1 MANLG
6 LALYYGMPGVMDI
19 QERARKMRLAEQK
32 APLERQ
38 QMEQNI
44 EQGEM
49 QTQLLAEKVK
59 QLKAENEPIPMD
71 MIKKHILTK
80 TIYEGGVERQ
90 LVSSD
95 PNLVTKKSAKDVF
108 ADMDKKENQE
118 WWAGKIRSAI
128 DPDTPFMK
136 ELNYGKKEL
145 ERVQGVI
152 AKNQK
157 IVDSDTATTEEK
169 MKAMKE
175 NEKEQEYM
183 KERGLQ
189 EGYTG
194 LKGQYDD
201 VVRTLIGIDK
211 TMKTQKIVE
220 DNMDIIRTKTKE
232 EQQQIVALARIGD
245 VEGLTQIFRD
255 WAKEKEKTPT
265 DINEYMQLKAE
276 AYKKQTGKEASPNQ
290 KADWMREFK
299 RAGIEERQGIKAGE
313 KAAEKSA
320 IRLEKLGE
328 KADLA
333 EKSIEVLRIGK
344 SLLTQG
350 IYTGSAANIRQ
361 SFNKWLQEADIYIN
375 NQKATNTDTFASLM
389 GKQVGQVIKDFGSG
403 TGLSDADREYA
414 EKIAGGK
421 ITLTGG
427 AIEKLLDINERLAI
441 WDINYYN
448 KAVEQYNKGIY
459 FEPRQIPLKEQSST
473 IKTADDY
480 LKKFQKR

>member
-1 MANLG
+1 MANVG

-19 QERARKMRLAEQK
+19 QERARRMRLAEQQ

-38 QMEQNI
+38 QLEQNI

-71 MIKKHILTK
+71 TINKHILTK
-80 TIYEGGVERQ
+80 TIHEGGVERQ

-95 PNLVTKKSAKDVF
+95 PNLVTIKSAKDVF
-108 ADMDKKENQE
+108 AHMDKKENQE

-136 ELNYGKKEL
+136 ELNYGKREL

-189 EGYTG
+189 EGYTE

-220 DNMDIIRTKTKE
+220 DNMDIIRTKPKE
-232 EQQQIVALARIGD
+232 EQQHIVALARIGD
-245 VEGLTQIFRD
+245 VEGLTQKFRD
-255 WAKEKEKTPT
+255 WAK
-265 DINEYMQLKAE
+265 NEE
-276 AYKKQTGKEASPNQ
+276 ITSNISDTGYYITKSGN
-290 KADWMREFK
+290 
-299 RAGIEERQGIKAGE
+299 ISNIKAGSKPHE
-313 KAAEKSA
+313 RNVSTALLSWMKAAEKDALLATGTKQSIISRLMQAYDTGNEQAIQSA
-320 IRLEKLGE
+320 M
-328 KADLA
+328 LA
-333 EKSIEVLRIGK
+333 A
-344 SLLTQG
+344 
-350 IYTGSAANIRQ
+350 TGGMS
-361 SFNKWLQEADIYIN
+361 SE
-375 NQKATNTDTFASLM
+375 QKASYDKKKDSFMRNRTPQDIREAYIKITPEASTTPIINITEGHTATNPKT
-389 GKQVGQVIKDFGSG
+389 GQ
-403 TGLSDADREYA
+403 
-414 EKIAGGK
+414 KIIFKGGK
-421 ITLTGG
+421 
-427 AIEKLLDINERLAI
+427 
-441 WDINYYN
+441 W
-448 KAVEQYNKGIY
+448 Q
-459 FEPRQIPLKEQSST
+459 PLK
-473 IKTADDY
+473 
-480 LKKFQKR
+480 